1 VPTTTF
7 DAAVAGAPSPP
18 QFVKMD
24 CEGGE
29 YALVY
34 ASSPASWASVEAVV
48 MEYHPVAGESWDE
61 LRSWLGA
68 AGLEVVRHEPHEPGL
83 GTAWLTRRTDSSAE
97 GTAR

>member
-1 VPTTTF
+1 
-7 DAAVAGAPSPP
+7 
-18 QFVKMD
+18 
-24 CEGGE
+24 
-29 YALVY
+29 
-34 ASSPASWASVEAVV
+34 VV

-97 GTAR
+97 GTAP